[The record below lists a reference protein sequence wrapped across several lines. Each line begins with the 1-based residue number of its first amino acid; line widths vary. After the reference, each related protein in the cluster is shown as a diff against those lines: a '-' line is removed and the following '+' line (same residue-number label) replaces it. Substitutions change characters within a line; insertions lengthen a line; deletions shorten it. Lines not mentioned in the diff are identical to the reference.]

1 MKSTKK
7 YGGDNM
13 IRHKLIS
20 FGTEQCEPCK
30 APTSCITTFYMLH
43 FVLSGSGYFCG
54 TRLSAGQGFLCRLG
68 KYVTYKP
75 DEKDPWNYA
84 WINFTDTEI
93 LEELGRIILP
103 QNSDIFTFDT
113 QKPYG
118 KLISD
123 AQNVHVK
130 NGADFSYLGSALL
143 YSLLSYLYNDSHRL
157 TVGNEKSSKELHVE
171 RAKQLI
177 ESEFNNPDF
186 TISYLSSRLGID
198 RAYLRSIFCQSCGVS
213 PKEYLTQIRM
223 AHAREFLVSTAMPIN
238 IVAQSVGYKDALWF
252 SKMFKKLYTGT
263 PTEYRIKHGLDA
275 GKI

>member
-1 MKSTKK
+1 
-7 YGGDNM
+7 M
-13 IRHKLIS
+13 IRNRLTS
-20 FGTEQCEPCK
+20 FGTEKCESDK

-54 TRLSAGQGFLCRLG
+54 TKLSAGQGFLCRLG

-75 DEKDPWNYA
+75 DKENPWSYA
-84 WINFTDTEI
+84 WINFTDAEI

-103 QNSDIFTFDT
+103 QNSDIFAFDT
-113 QKPYG
+113 EKPYG
-118 KLISD
+118 KLIAD
-123 AQNVHVK
+123 AKSVQNK

-143 YSLLSYLYNDSHRL
+143 YALLSYLYTDSHRL
-157 TVGNEKSSKELHVE
+157 TQGNEKSSKELHVE

-186 TISYLSSRLGID
+186 TISSLSSRIGID
-198 RAYLRSIFCQSCGVS
+198 RAYLRSIFCETCGVS
-213 PKEYLTQIRM
+213 PKEYLTRTRM
-223 AHAREFLVSTAMPIN
+223 AHAREFLVSTEMPIN

-263 PTEYRIKHGLDA
+263 PTEYRQKHGLGA
-275 GKI
+275 WKS